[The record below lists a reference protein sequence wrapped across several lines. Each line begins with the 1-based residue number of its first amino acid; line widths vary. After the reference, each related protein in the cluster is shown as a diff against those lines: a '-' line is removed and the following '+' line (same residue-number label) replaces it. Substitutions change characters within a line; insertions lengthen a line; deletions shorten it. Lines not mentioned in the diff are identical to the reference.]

1 MPPSSLPSDTAIT
14 IVGCGSHTLIPSYI
28 ELTSCPYPIYADPNK
43 RLFNM
48 LGMRRNLSLGWK
60 SPQYIQHT
68 LLAGVGKSIVQG
80 LKRIGEGDV
89 TKAGGLSQNGGE
101 FLFEVEGADLRY
113 ASPEGDAKTATGNV
127 GMEKVE
133 VTFCHR
139 MQNTRD
145 HTEVSVLAKTLLVS
159 EDEER
164 SRRRPRVDRR
174 TTTTSNGIAG
184 LARSLSNRGQRFLE
198 RRNSS
203 SWSRTRRRSRSRNAA
218 VLGEEQRNHS
228 PDRFETVR
236 EEVRSRDGP
245 ESDMPAA
252 KAEGE
257 AQRAMTEGRAVEGQR
272 FSFDHDRPEQPP
284 AA

>member
-1 MPPSSLPSDTAIT
+1 
-14 IVGCGSHTLIPSYI
+14 
-28 ELTSCPYPIYADPNK
+28 
-43 RLFNM
+43 M

-68 LLAGVGKSIVQG
+68 LLAGVGKSIFQG

-101 FLFEVEGADLRY
+101 FLFEVEGANLSY
-113 ASPEGDAKTATGNV
+113 TSPEGNAKTATGNV
-127 GMEKVE
+127 GMKKVQ

-145 HTEVSVLAKTLLVS
+145 HTEVSVLAKSLLVS

-164 SRRRPRVDRR
+164 SRRSPRLDRR
-174 TTTTSNGIAG
+174 RTTSNGIAG

-203 SWSRTRRRSRSRNAA
+203 SWSRTRRRSRSRNAG
-218 VLGEEQRNHS
+218 VLGEEQRSQS
-228 PDRFETVR
+228 PERFETVR
-236 EEVRSRDGP
+236 EEIRSRDGP

-252 KAEGE
+252 KADGE
-257 AQRAMTEGRAVEGQR
+257 AKRIMGEGGAVEGPR
-272 FSFDHDRPEQPP
+272 FSFDQERPEQPP